1 MHTGTFSKSSQDTVQ
16 IYVGSNFRTWCA
28 FGVVSV
34 SNLFPPSLQY
44 SNSNKNYPFVIHE
57 LERLVQKL
65 MPAFFASKPI
75 LFSTF
80 RNSVSSVCAHLILVL
95 HLGEVMSHMM
105 H

>member
-1 MHTGTFSKSSQDTVQ
+1 MVCFWGGLGYQP
-16 IYVGSNFRTWCA
+16 
-28 FGVVSV
+28 
-34 SNLFPPSLQY
+34 FPPSLQY

-65 MPAFFASKPI
+65 TPASKPI
-75 LFSTF
+75 LFPTF
-80 RNSVSSVCAHLILVL
+80 LNSVSSVCAHLTLVL